1 MAICRVDQIVPS
13 KKGAECTILVKANI
27 LVHLEK
33 WVIAKNQRNEIRRD
47 EPEFIKSYI
56 YAFELSHINNEKTVS
71 ITT

>member
-1 MAICRVDQIVPS
+1 M
-13 KKGAECTILVKANI
+13 KANI

-33 WVIAKNQRNEIRRD
+33 WVVAKNQRNEIRRD

-56 YAFELSHINNEKTVS
+56 YAFELSHINNGKTVS